1 MRQGIIG
8 FVVGVLFVAAV
19 VAFAGKQPASPGDSG
34 KYHAVVMPGFAT
46 KDSYVNGKVIIYS
59 TESGTV
65 INTQSQ

>member
-19 VAFAGKQPASPGDSG
+19 VALAGKQPNVSGDAG

-46 KDSYVNGKVIIYS
+46 KDTYVQGKVVIYN
-59 TESGTV
+59 TETGT
-65 INTQSQ
+65 ITSRESQ